1 MKFKTDA
8 RKWWK
13 KWSTW
18 LAGLA
23 AAMVAA
29 ATGIVPVLAAL
40 PPELALAVAFVA
52 VVAVPLATSIS
63 QWPEE

>member
-1 MKFKTDA
+1 
-8 RKWWK
+8 
-13 KWSTW
+13 
-18 LAGLA
+18 
-23 AAMVAA
+23 MVAA

>member
-40 PPELALAVAFVA
+40 PTELALTVAFVA
-52 VVAVPLATSIS
+52 GVEVPLATSLRP
-63 QWPEE
+63 WPEE